1 MSNNGGSGGPPY
13 GWALIGC
20 GGAGSGHAR
29 GAAETPEVEVRGFCD
44 VVPESAERLQSEY
57 GGYVTSDPQR
67 IFDDPSVDIVSI
79 ATPHSMHT
87 EPALAAIAAGKHL
100 WLEKPMA
107 MSTEECLQIAAAQ
120 RAAGTQLML
129 NFSFRFSG
137 AVREAKRRLG
147 RPMVSH
153 AQCLMAPADLS
164 RWRWD
169 PVIGGGPLW
178 DIGVHMVDLLCW
190 FHEAAPVEV
199 YATGGQL
206 THREALAG
214 TDIVDTTAAT
224 LRFADGS
231 VATLLATDADFNA
244 FVSKWFFELYGPGE
258 SAVLYNHCGTLAYSG
273 PGGAREVETLS
284 PPAVAR
290 MPYLIEAIQQGG
302 ESYVPARN
310 GIIATLVVENILESV
325 RSGRPQAVELPAEL
339 VGE

>member
-20 GGAGSGHAR
+20 GSAGSGHAR

-44 VVPESAERLQSEY
+44 VVPESAERLQGEY

-107 MSTEECLQIAAAQ
+107 MSTAECLQIAAAQ

-147 RPMVSH
+147 RPLVSH
-153 AQCLMAPADLS
+153 AQCLMAPADLN

-224 LRFADGS
+224 LRLRTAPWRRCWRRMPTSTPLSRSGS
-231 VATLLATDADFNA
+231 SNCTGQGSRQCSTTTAGRWPTAALAT
-244 FVSKWFFELYGPGE
+244 
-258 SAVLYNHCGTLAYSG
+258 
-273 PGGAREVETLS
+273 R
-284 PPAVAR
+284 
-290 MPYLIEAIQQGG
+290 
-302 ESYVPARN
+302 
-310 GIIATLVVENILESV
+310 
-325 RSGRPQAVELPAEL
+325 GRWKPCRRRPSR
-339 VGE
+339 GCRI

>member
-20 GGAGSGHAR
+20 GSAGSGHAR
-29 GAAETPEVEVRGFCD
+29 GAAMTPEVEVRGFCD
-44 VVPESAERLQSEY
+44 VVPASAEGLQSEY

-147 RPMVSH
+147 
-153 AQCLMAPADLS
+153 
-164 RWRWD
+164 
-169 PVIGGGPLW
+169 
-178 DIGVHMVDLLCW
+178 
-190 FHEAAPVEV
+190 
-199 YATGGQL
+199 T
-206 THREALAG
+206 
-214 TDIVDTTAAT
+214 
-224 LRFADGS
+224 ADGEPCS
-231 VATLLATDADFNA
+231 VSD
-244 FVSKWFFELYGPGE
+244 
-258 SAVLYNHCGTLAYSG
+258 
-273 PGGAREVETLS
+273 GA
-284 PPAVAR
+284 
-290 MPYLIEAIQQGG
+290 
-302 ESYVPARN
+302 
-310 GIIATLVVENILESV
+310 
-325 RSGRPQAVELPAEL
+325 GRPQPVALGSGHRRRAAVGHRRPH
-339 VGE
+339 G

>member
-20 GGAGSGHAR
+20 GSAGSGHAR
-29 GAAETPEVEVRGFCD
+29 GAAMTPEVEVRGFCD
-44 VVPESAERLQSEY
+44 VVPASAERLQSEY

-87 EPALAAIAAGKHL
+87 EPALAALAAGKHL

-137 AVREAKRRLG
+137 AAREAKRRLG

-169 PVIGGGPLW
+169 PVIGGG
-178 DIGVHMVDLLCW
+178 
-190 FHEAAPVEV
+190 AAV
-199 YATGGQL
+199 G
-206 THREALAG
+206 HR
-214 TDIVDTTAAT
+214 
-224 LRFADGS
+224 
-231 VATLLATDADFNA
+231 
-244 FVSKWFFELYGPGE
+244 
-258 SAVLYNHCGTLAYSG
+258 
-273 PGGAREVETLS
+273 
-284 PPAVAR
+284 
-290 MPYLIEAIQQGG
+290 
-302 ESYVPARN
+302 
-310 GIIATLVVENILESV
+310 
-325 RSGRPQAVELPAEL
+325 RPH
-339 VGE
+339 G